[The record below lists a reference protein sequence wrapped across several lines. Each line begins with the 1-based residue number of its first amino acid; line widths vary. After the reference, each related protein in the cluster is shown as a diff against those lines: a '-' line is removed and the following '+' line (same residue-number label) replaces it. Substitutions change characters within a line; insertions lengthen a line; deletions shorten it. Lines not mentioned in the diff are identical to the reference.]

1 MLVFRKI
8 LHSIKWSIRYCGS
21 TKVCAI
27 PVIPYALFHLTFKYS
42 NGLKLSI
49 KKINMILFLYSH

>member
-27 PVIPYALFHLTFKYS
+27 PVIPYEIFHLLS
-42 NGLKLSI
+42 NTAMVLNCQS
-49 KKINMILFLYSH
+49 KKST